1 MLLEGAAFVAVV
13 GAIIVERDLDIGFI
27 PFVAW
32 PKTDQHI
39 LDVLASGKPLFLV
52 GSLNGS
58 KGIPVDMS
66 IGIMSCLGRIEIT
79 R

>member
-13 GAIIVERDLDIGFI
+13 GAVIVEGNFDFGFH
-27 PFVAW
+27 PFGMREKA
-32 PKTDQHI
+32 DEHI
-39 LDVLASGKPLFLV
+39 LDVLASCKPLFLV

-66 IGIMSCLGRIEIT
+66 IGIMCCFGRI
-79 R
+79 

>member
-1 MLLEGAAFVAVV
+1 MLLERTALVAVV

-27 PFVAW
+27 PFFAW

-52 GSLNGS
+52 GSLNGP

-66 IGIMSCLGRIEIT
+66 IGIMSCLRRIEVT